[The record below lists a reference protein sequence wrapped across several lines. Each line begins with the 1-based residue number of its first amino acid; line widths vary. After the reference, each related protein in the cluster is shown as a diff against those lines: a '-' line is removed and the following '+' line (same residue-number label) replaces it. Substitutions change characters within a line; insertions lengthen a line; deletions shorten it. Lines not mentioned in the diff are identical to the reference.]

1 MQSDGS
7 FTEAEARKMTCPFFR
22 YVYNEAGVIR
32 DREAAI
38 YVHQNCMASDC
49 IAWRWR
55 ELFNA
60 GNDLRGYCGS
70 AGKPT

>member
-1 MQSDGS
+1 MADGS
-7 FTEAEARKMTCPFFR
+7 FTETEARKMPCPFFR
-22 YVYNEAGVIR
+22 YVWNEHDVVQDGR
-32 DREAAI
+32 PAI

-60 GNDLRGYCGS
+60 GNDLRGYCGN
-70 AGKPT
+70 AGRPT